1 MAGYFIYTLD
11 ANAFN
16 QLASNPTDE
25 QATIIANELAE
36 SVDGSDQFPENP
48 AALAAAIKT
57 RLASADWY
65 ANLDE
70 DDAEIWDEF
79 VFSLCD
85 EVGEQLKIGFEC
97 SDYESIYWDCAEE
110 CVKQGVEMLKEP
122 TFGSSGFRFH
132 GELSH
137 EFGYHRIYSIFDPAN
152 VKKLAEQLTAVK
164 PHFDS
169 LPGDEEGSVKEQFLA
184 GLLAPVE
191 DAANRGRYLFV
202 QTDT

>member
-1 MAGYFIYTLD
+1 
-11 ANAFN
+11 
-16 QLASNPTDE
+16 
-25 QATIIANELAE
+25 
-36 SVDGSDQFPENP
+36 
-48 AALAAAIKT
+48 
-57 RLASADWY
+57 
-65 ANLDE
+65 
-70 DDAEIWDEF
+70 
-79 VFSLCD
+79 
-85 EVGEQLKIGFEC
+85 
-97 SDYESIYWDCAEE
+97 
-110 CVKQGVEMLKEP
+110 MLKEP

-152 VKKLAEQLTAVK
+152 VKKLAAQLTAVK

-169 LPGDEEGSVKEQFLA
+169 LSGDEEGSVKEQFLA